1 MYHGERFNAW
11 SHLLGAVA
19 ACIGAVWMLVVASLD
34 GSPWK
39 IVSVAIYGFTLMVL
53 YSASTV
59 YHSVRGRR
67 KEIMQKVDHFSI
79 YLLIA
84 GSYTPFCLVTL
95 RGPWGWTLF
104 GIVWGLAVIGIL
116 QEIKPRSE
124 ARILSIVIYAVMGWI
139 VLVAVKPLLAALG
152 TAGFI
157 WLASGG
163 VLYSASTVYHSV
175 RGRRKEIMQKVDHF
189 SIYLLIA
196 GSYTP
201 FCLVTLRGPWGW
213 TLFGIVWGL
222 ALIGILQE
230 IKPRSEARILSL
242 VIYAVMGWIVLV
254 AVKPLLA
261 ALGSTGFAWLASGGV
276 LYTVGIVFFA
286 LDSRLRHAHGIWHL
300 FVIAGSL
307 LHFVAIMFYVL

>member
-1 MYHGERFNAW
+1 MYHGERLNAW
-11 SHLLGAVA
+11 THLVGAVA
-19 ACIGAVWMLVVASLD
+19 ALVGGVWMLVIASMD

-39 IVSVAIYGFTLMVL
+39 IVSVAIYAFTLLVL

-59 YHSVRGRR
+59 YHSVRGS
-67 KEIMQKVDHFSI
+67 KK
-79 YLLIA
+79 
-84 GSYTPFCLVTL
+84 T
-95 RGPWGWTLF
+95 
-104 GIVWGLAVIGIL
+104 
-116 QEIKPRSE
+116 
-124 ARILSIVIYAVMGWI
+124 
-139 VLVAVKPLLAALG
+139 
-152 TAGFI
+152 
-157 WLASGG
+157 
-163 VLYSASTVYHSV
+163 
-175 RGRRKEIMQKVDHF
+175 IMQKVDHF

-230 IKPRSEARILSL
+230 IKPRSEARILSI

-261 ALGSTGFAWLASGGV
+261 ALGPVGFTWLASGGV

-286 LDSRLRHAHGIWHL
+286 LDSRLRHAHGVWHL

-307 LHFVAIMFYVL
+307 LHFVAILFYVL